1 MPGADR
7 AAHPSRPSSETVCSL
22 RPTRTATQD
31 FIIEAAERHDAE
43 QGYPWR
49 WEVFYGA
56 AHRSG
61 ACQTRVEAEREAA
74 TVLVLLRA

>member
-1 MPGADR
+1 M
-7 AAHPSRPSSETVCSL
+7 
-22 RPTRTATQD
+22 TANEN
-31 FIIEAAERHDAE
+31 FIIEAADRHDAE

-49 WEVFYGA
+49 WEVIYGE

-74 TVLVLLRA
+74 TVLALLAATERRGRDLA